1 MLEFGRLAAL
11 NLLNLVILLLVVL
24 LVVIVLLELVHRH
37 HGHDHGRHADLLVQ
51 LYATAVVLI
60 LVQEYSSSQLQI
72 VNLEK
77 LVNF

>member
-1 MLEFGRLAAL
+1 MAMIMAGM
-11 NLLNLVILLLVVL
+11 
-24 LVVIVLLELVHRH
+24 
-37 HGHDHGRHADLLVQ
+37 
-51 LYATAVVLI
+51 YATAVVLI